1 MKQSLLTILVLLCAL
16 VLASTLT
23 AAQTVTGT
31 ISGTIVDSSGAVIA
45 GAVVTLLNERT
56 GDTRKTAANDE
67 GRFVFSAVQPE
78 IYTVKVTVQGFESLE
93 QKSIV
98 LSANENL
105 ALGTMAMKPGQ
116 LTQTVEVTA
125 SGARI
130 ETESSNLSGRL
141 TADQIS
147 QLQTKGRDVTSLLR
161 LMPGTSYIDDVESV
175 GDGFGT
181 DLPNFNG
188 QRGRSSVTT
197 VDGLNASEPSGSN
210 KVSMTTN
217 QDAIAEVKVLRNNYA
232 AEYGNNGGGMVQII
246 TKNGGQAYHGS
257 AYYFLRNEALNAN
270 TYINNA
276 SVDPS
281 THQGLPRP
289 LYRHNIWGLT
299 LGGPVKIPWVYPNR
313 DRKKLFF
320 FYSFEKPHTITPQNT
335 HFVRV
340 PTALE
345 RTGDFSQ
352 SVNPT
357 LPVFIADPLAPV
369 TATSV
374 CQATPAAPTPGV
386 NYQGA
391 CFHDPSRATP
401 SNPTGLNIIPLSRL
415 DPNGLALLNTF
426 PLPNT
431 LATNNYI
438 IQRSLN
444 TPKQS
449 QVIRFD
455 FVLSEKDSFNWK
467 GQWWTSDNEGLQTSG
482 WPSGDANQWGIMSH
496 YLYKDNGMT
505 LGWVHIF
512 TPNVV
517 NEINVGWRHD
527 TEGFIPSAG
536 VPEALSKQTLGYNA
550 PQLFPDNNVLGTIP
564 RATSWGGV
572 SGVPANINWLDRW
585 GLAGQDFIRPSVA
598 QNLSINRG
606 KHQYKVGAYYEDLFN
621 GEAAGGS
628 WSGTFNFSANTSGYT
643 AALGNT
649 GFSYANAAI
658 GSFNSYTETQFRPHA
673 DLGIQLLQGYAQD
686 EWKINRQFTL
696 NYGVRIGYH
705 TQAYQRDKLASN
717 FDPALFSSASAQLLW
732 QPACTVAVAPG
743 TACSTGN
750 RRAKNPVTG
759 AISTNL
765 QLVGTFVKGTGN
777 PLDGLAL
784 LTDPNTPAGFKDVQ
798 PVDIEP
804 RIGFAWDVFG
814 KGKTVIRAMGGVYHA
829 PRVGGGTTGGN
840 LVSNPP
846 FQRSVTINFNNGG
859 ATIQNLASLAAQCQT
874 DASNCPAL
882 QSPGTVNAVGVSAS
896 TPTTYNFSLG
906 IQRDLGFKTVLEAT
920 YVGSQSRH
928 LGELRDM
935 NAVPDGARF
944 LPQNRNPFSTTG
956 AIADNF
962 LRPFQGFGS
971 INTVTYTGTSN
982 YNGLQVQVNRWYA
995 HSFQYGLAYTW
1006 SKTMDYA
1013 NDDNGNVFTGRP
1025 YRQFNYGPADFD
1037 QNQILTIYYLWDI
1050 PSLGKVVDNGFVKAV
1065 FGNWRLSGISSLVSG
1080 KPATVD
1086 TAPTYNSGTVAATG
1100 QPAITDFTGGS
1111 IVARAVQI
1119 CDPNKAQSGLVGS
1132 NGLPVLINRACF
1144 VKPTTLGDI
1153 GNTGRNTLRLPGV
1166 IASDLSLSKSIRLSE
1181 KGSLQFRW
1189 EAYNLFNHTNF
1200 KTIDTSLTFDANGR
1214 QTNGNFGAA
1223 TAVLSPRVMQGSL
1236 RVSF

>member
-1 MKQSLLTILVLLCAL
+1 MKQSLFTILVLLCAL
-16 VLASTLT
+16 VLASTPT

-31 ISGTIVDSSGAVIA
+31 VSGTIVDASGAVVA
-45 GAVVTLLNERT
+45 GAAVTLLNERT
-56 GDTRKTAANDE
+56 GDARKAATSGE

-78 IYTVKVTVQGFESLE
+78 VYTLKVTMQGFETLE

-105 ALGTMAMKPGQ
+105 ALGSMALKTGQ
-116 LTQTVEVTA
+116 VSQTIEVT
-125 SGARI
+125 STSARI
-130 ETESSNLSGRL
+130 ETESSNLTARL

-147 QLQTKGRDVTSLLR
+147 QLQTKGRDITSLLR

-217 QDAIAEVKVLRNNYA
+217 QDAIAEVKVLRNNYT
-232 AEYGNNGGGMVQII
+232 AEYGNNGGGMIQII

-257 AYYFLRNEALNAN
+257 AYYFLRNEVLNGN
-270 TYINNA
+270 TFINN
-276 SVDPS
+276 STIDPA
-281 THQGLPRP
+281 TGKGLPRP

-299 LGGPVKIPWVYPNR
+299 FGGPVKIPWVYPNH

-340 PTALE
+340 PTAFE
-345 RTGDFSQ
+345 RVGDFSQ

-357 LPVFIADPLAPV
+357 QPVFIADPTL
-369 TATSV
+369 TGTCSATT
-374 CQATPAAPTPGV
+374 QT
-386 NYQGA
+386 A

-401 SNPTGLNIIPLSRL
+401 SNPTGLNIIPLARL

-426 PLPNT
+426 PLPNN
-431 LATNNYI
+431 LATNNYV

-455 FVLSEKDSFNWK
+455 FVLSDKDSFNWK

-512 TPNVV
+512 TANVV

-527 TEGFIPSAG
+527 TEGFIPSSG
-536 VPEALSKQTLGYNA
+536 VPESLSRQKLGYNA

-572 SGVPANINWLDRW
+572 SGTPANINWLDRW
-585 GLAGQDFIRPSVA
+585 GLAGQDFIRPSIA
-598 QNLSINRG
+598 QNLSFNRG
-606 KHQYKVGAYYEDLFN
+606 NHQYKVGMYYEDLFN

-628 WSGTFNFSANTSGYT
+628 WSGTFNFSANTTGYT

-658 GSFNSYTETQFRPHA
+658 GSFNSYTETEFRPHTNIE
-673 DLGIQLLQGYAQD
+673 LKLLQGYVQD

-696 NYGVRIGYH
+696 NYGVRLGYH

-717 FDPALFSSASAQLLW
+717 FDPALFSSGSAELLW
-732 QPACTVAVAPG
+732 QPVCTVAVLPG

-759 AISTNL
+759 ALSTNL
-765 QLVGTFVKGTGN
+765 QLVGTFVKGSGD

-784 LTDPNTPAGFKDVQ
+784 LTNPNTPAGFKDVQ
-798 PVDIEP
+798 PVDVEP

-814 KGKTVIRAMGGVYHA
+814 KGKTVIRAMGGIYHA
-829 PRVGGGTTGGN
+829 PRTGGGTTGGN

-846 FQRSVTINFNNGG
+846 FQRTVTINFNNGG
-859 ATIQNLASLAAQCQT
+859 ATIQNLAGLAAQCQT

-882 QSPGTVNAVGVSAS
+882 QSPGTVNAVGVFAS

-906 IQRDLGFKTVLEAT
+906 VQRDLGFKTVLEAT

-928 LGELRDM
+928 LGELRDI

-944 LPQNRNPFSTTG
+944 LPQNRNPFSATG

-1013 NDDNGNVFTGRP
+1013 NDDSSNVFPGRP

-1037 QNQILTIYYLWDI
+1037 QTQILTIYYLWDI
-1050 PSLGKVVDNGFVKAV
+1050 PSLGKVLNNGFVKAV
-1065 FGNWRLSGISSLVSG
+1065 FGNWRLSGISSLVRG

-1086 TAPTYNSGTVAATG
+1086 TAPTYSSGTVTATG
-1100 QPAITDFTGGS
+1100 LPAITDFTGGS
-1111 IVARAVQI
+1111 VVARADQI
-1119 CDPNKAQSGLVGS
+1119 CDPNKAPAGAI
-1132 NGLPVLINRACF
+1132 INVACF
-1144 VKPTTLGDI
+1144 VKPTSLGDT
-1153 GNTGRNTLRLPGV
+1153 GNTGRNTLRLPG
-1166 IASDLSLSKSIRLSE
+1166 IITSDLSLAKTIRLGE
-1181 KGSLQFRW
+1181 KGTFQFRW
-1189 EAYNLFNHTNF
+1189 EAFNLFNHTNI
-1200 KTIDTSLTFDANGR
+1200 KTIGTSLTFDANGVE
-1214 QTNGNFGAA
+1214 TDKTFGRP

-1236 RVSF
+1236 RISF